1 MNSLA
6 EQIIIDIIKSEMN
19 LPNNQVVVRD
29 MNFKIPQDQK
39 VYVVVGMI
47 DTQVYSAKSP
57 TLKTVPVPPNGEAVY
72 EVQETQLNEYIQ
84 VDILSRSN
92 QAILKK
98 NDVILALNSIY
109 AKQAQEKNDFKMA
122 RLPRSFVNSSYAEG
136 GSILNRFS
144 LSFSCLTWYRKEKL
158 LSATG
163 GDYYDDFDTRVDDE
177 KTIGTP
183 KGIIEFNISA
193 E

>member
-1 MNSLA
+1 MDSLA
-6 EQIIIDIIKSEMN
+6 EQIIIDIIRKEME
-19 LPNNQVVVRD
+19 LPSNQVVVRD

-39 VYVVVGMI
+39 IYVIVGMI
-47 DTQVYSAKSP
+47 DTQAYSAKSP
-57 TLKTVPVPPNGEAVY
+57 TLKTVQVGSDGEEVY

-92 QAILKK
+92 QAILRK
-98 NDVILALNSIY
+98 NDLILALNSIY
-109 AKQAQEKNDFKMA
+109 SKQKQEEFNCKFS

-136 GSILNRFS
+136 GSQLNRFS
-144 LSFSCLTWYRKEKL
+144 LSFSCMTWYRKEKL

-163 GDYYDDFDTRVDDE
+163 GNYYDDFDTRVDDE

-183 KGIIEFNISA
+183 EGIIEFNISA